1 MSASNEKR
9 TFQDLGSYGQTDPKT
24 AREAQQ
30 RKAEK
35 RSNLLYGTIAVVFVL
50 VAVVSLI
57 WNSNI
62 LARTLPAVTI
72 GDQTYTAAEVDFY
85 YRNVYQSFLSN
96 YSYYTSYLGLNTN
109 ESLRGQTID
118 ETAAELLEGAEAGS
132 TWHEYFLNQAIEQMI
147 TIQAVL
153 DDAEAQGFVYPE
165 GVEAQYQDSV
175 TSLEEAA
182 AASALS
188 PTEYLRSSLGSS
200 VMTEEIYNAQVL
212 RMLQYTAYVNNYTDN
227 LTYTDDA
234 LEAAYAE
241 DPKMYDLVS
250 YECVTVSG
258 TAESTTDEEGNTVS
272 PTEEESAA
280 AKEAAEST
288 ANELLAAYRAGGNLE
303 TLVEG
308 HDKATYS
315 SGTNGTYLDDN
326 VTNWL
331 FDDARVSGDSTVI
344 NNGASNYYVLVFRDR
359 YREEY
364 ATVDVRHILVSLGEA
379 TLSST
384 DEG

>member
-35 RSNLLYGTIAVVFVL
+35 RSNLLYGAIAVVFVL

-147 TIQAVL
+147 TIRL
-153 DDAEAQGFVYPE
+153 SWM
-165 GVEAQYQDSV
+165 DSR
-175 TSLEEAA
+175 SPGLC
-182 AASALS
+182 LS
-188 PTEYLRSSLGSS
+188 RGRRGP
-200 VMTEEIYNAQVL
+200 
-212 RMLQYTAYVNNYTDN
+212 
-227 LTYTDDA
+227 
-234 LEAAYAE
+234 
-241 DPKMYDLVS
+241 
-250 YECVTVSG
+250 VSG
-258 TAESTTDEEGNTVS
+258 FCD
-272 PTEEESAA
+272 
-280 AKEAAEST
+280 
-288 ANELLAAYRAGGNLE
+288 
-303 TLVEG
+303 
-308 HDKATYS
+308 
-315 SGTNGTYLDDN
+315 
-326 VTNWL
+326 
-331 FDDARVSGDSTVI
+331 VSGRGRCCQRPLPHGISPLQP
-344 NNGASNYYVLVFRDR
+344 GLLRYDR
-359 YREEY
+359 G
-364 ATVDVRHILVSLGEA
+364 DL
-379 TLSST
+379 
-384 DEG
+384 